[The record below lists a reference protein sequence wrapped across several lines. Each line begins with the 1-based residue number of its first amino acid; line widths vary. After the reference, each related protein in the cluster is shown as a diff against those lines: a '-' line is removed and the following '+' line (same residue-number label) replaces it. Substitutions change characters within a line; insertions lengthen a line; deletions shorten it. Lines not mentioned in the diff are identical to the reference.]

1 MLQKVF
7 KGEIELEKLS
17 TYLVLQDSKRIK
29 LEDPLVQPMEK

>member
-7 KGEIELEKLS
+7 KAEIELKKLS
-17 TYLVLQDSKRIK
+17 AYIVLQDSKRIK